1 MPWPGTLGM
10 AQFAVQGTSAGGPYA
25 LACAVLMPDQVRAVI
40 LTSAGGRI
48 SEAGGLDGMPED
60 IAEGWR
66 QEWRDP
72 EGARDLFVPNTP
84 SVPVDQLTGE
94 P

>member
-1 MPWPGTLGM
+1 
-10 AQFAVQGTSAGGPYA
+10 
-25 LACAVLMPDQVRAVI
+25 MPDQVRAVI
-40 LTSAGGRI
+40 LMSAGGRI

-72 EGARDLFVPNTP
+72 EGARARLEVAMAELRADPLE
-84 SVPVDQLTGE
+84 SWWRADERLSR
-94 P
+94 